1 MTVDPAYTT
10 LFQTL
15 ETHFQKTSF
24 PEKWPILAITT
35 LAASPDPNHAH
46 NLYLY
51 LTRSETPNTTPDTR
65 KALIRRLREAL
76 LKTIPLIG
84 VCKPIEAILSIAAVE
99 QPEDRDYSFTREG
112 WQCDEAN
119 HAHGVDWFEKLYKGN
134 AGDTLGLFAAHRDFA
149 WLSMEITYGLFLADR
164 AVLDDLDTQLVVLP
178 AIMSQDLRTETHWHI
193 RGTRRLGVSMEEVRV
208 VWDCVKLVA
217 GFFGNSLDRVPTVD
231 EVEPDV

>member
-51 LTRSETPNTTPDTR
+51 LTGTTTAPDRR

-112 WQCDEAN
+112 WQCDAAN
-119 HAHGVDWFEKLYKGN
+119 HARGVEWFEKLYRGN
-134 AGDTLGLFAAHRDFA
+134 ASDTLGLFAAHRDFA
-149 WLSMEITYGLFLADR
+149 WLSTEITYGLFLSDR

-178 AIMSQDLRTETHWHI
+178 AIMSQDLRTETHWHV
-193 RGTRRLGVSMEEVRV
+193 RGTRRLGVSLDEVRV

>member
-1 MTVDPAYTT
+1 MTVDPAYIN

-24 PEKWPILAITT
+24 PERWPILAITT

-51 LTRSETPNTTPDTR
+51 LTGTTTTTPDTR
-65 KALIRRLREAL
+65 QALIRRLREAL

-99 QPEDRDYSFTREG
+99 QPEDRDYSFTREA
-112 WQCDEAN
+112 WQCDAAN
-119 HAHGVDWFEKLYKGN
+119 HARGVAWFEKLYRGN
-134 AGDTLGLFAAHRDFA
+134 ASDTLGLFEAHRDFA
-149 WLSMEITYGLFLADR
+149 WLSTEITYGLFLSDR

-178 AIMSQDLRTETHWHI
+178 AIMSQDLRTETHWHV
-193 RGTRRLGVSMEEVRV
+193 RGTRRLGVSLDEVRV

>member
-1 MTVDPAYTT
+1 MSYTT

-15 ETHFQKTSF
+15 ESHFRKTSF
-24 PEKWPILAITT
+24 PDKWPILAIST

-51 LTRSETPNTTPDTR
+51 LIENAGDEEGKDIHETR
-65 KALIRRLREAL
+65 KKIVRRLREAL
-76 LKTIPLIG
+76 VKTVPLIG

-99 QPEDRDYSFTREG
+99 QPEDRDTETATREG

-119 HAHGVDWFEKLYKGN
+119 HARAVQWFERLYQGN
-134 AGDTLGLFAAHRDFA
+134 AADTLRLFEAHRDFA
-149 WLSMEITYGLFLADR
+149 WLSMNITYGLFLADR
-164 AVLDDLDTQLVVLP
+164 AVLNDLETEIVVLS

-193 RGTRRLGVSMEEVRV
+193 RGLRRLGVSLEDARV

-217 GFFGNSLDRVPTVD
+217 GFYGNRLDRVPTVD
-231 EVEPDV
+231 EVVDV